1 MTKQVDIT
9 PEAERDIYAI
19 TINILQ
25 QDSVEAAKKAALEFN
40 RQLLT
45 LTNFTDQ
52 GRPIGIDGTR
62 EVVLSGL
69 PYIAVYKTV
78 KDTVTVIRILYG
90 EGEKF

>member
-9 PEAERDIYAI
+9 PEAEQDIYAI

-25 QDSVEAAKKAALEFN
+25 QVSAEAAKNAALEFN

-45 LTNFTDQ
+45 LANFTDQ
-52 GRPIGIDGTR
+52 GRPIGNDGTR

-69 PYIAVYKTV
+69 PYIAVYRIE
-78 KDTVTVIRILYG
+78 KDNVTVIRILYG
-90 EGEKF
+90 EGAKF